1 MIITP
6 GNNIYDNFAEL
17 SSFPVIVKNVRD
29 YERLG
34 RDNNI
39 FHILLFLLSFDDKA
53 SIDFDQNSRTVYI
66 LRMKVFPPVS

>member
-17 SSFPVIVKNVRD
+17 SSFPVFVKNVRD

-34 RDNNI
+34 RVNNI